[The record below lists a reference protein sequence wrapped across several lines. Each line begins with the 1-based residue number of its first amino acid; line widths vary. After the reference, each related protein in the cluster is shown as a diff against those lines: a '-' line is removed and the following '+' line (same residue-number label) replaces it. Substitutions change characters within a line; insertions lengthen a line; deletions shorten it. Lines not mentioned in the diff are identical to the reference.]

1 MVFLRTDSFKIS
13 QRQYIICDCVSVF
26 FFLRNCVTITAK
38 YLYLILKYT
47 ASTKAFLCA
56 YRTPLDCCRY
66 TFTCIKLI
74 VTKARKICRIVSY
87 KLAFICFTK
96 NNQKSLFSAPVM
108 VAYLLKLNSI
118 LWLKFLKSCNTRPK
132 KLNYIPDFHDVAI
145 NMKTAIRHANWCTT
159 VLVAVYIIETSCV
172 KITQVCYLTQRF

>member
-118 LWLKFLKSCNTRPK
+118 L
-132 KLNYIPDFHDVAI
+132 
-145 NMKTAIRHANWCTT
+145 
-159 VLVAVYIIETSCV
+159 
-172 KITQVCYLTQRF
+172 